1 MSDRPALEIETLESR
16 CLAVG
21 VQDAVELWWRINL
34 LRSLSTEG
42 LARLSLSSS
51 SLVRQTLAPLAWNAH
66 LRDSAQAHAMEMSGY
81 NYFAHQ
87 SEVDSRWPNKMVRD
101 QGYPLPQSLPN
112 DRNDVESIFA
122 GETFS
127 EPDTLLADIL
137 KNDTARAQLFPSED
151 SSVLSTEI
159 GIGCATDSEATFDHY
174 WALHVAGRREG
185 ERFITGVVYEDRNNN
200 DLFDANEGMT
210 GIRIETGELSTT
222 TNTQGIYSLAVAGGR
237 HRVNFYD
244 QENRLLA
251 STMLTIGERSVA
263 IDLQTNDAG
272 LEINFRRRSWWTN
285 AENHVDVNRDRLVNA
300 MDALVII
307 NQLNRTGVQSLGEPT
322 SNTAYPSH
330 ATDTNGDSYLNATDA
345 LVVINYLNRG

>member
-1 MSDRPALEIETLESR
+1 MADAPSLQIETLESR

-21 VQDAVELWWRINL
+21 VHDAVELWWRLNL

-42 LARLSLSSS
+42 LTRLSLSSS
-51 SLVRQTLAPLAWNAH
+51 SMVRQALAPLAWNAS
-66 LRDSAQAHAMEMSGY
+66 LQSSAQTHAREMSEH

-101 QGYPLPQSLPN
+101 QGYPLPQTLPN

-127 EPDTLLADIL
+127 EADTLLADIL
-137 KNDTARAQLFPSED
+137 KNDTARAQLFPAED

-159 GIGCATDSEATFDHY
+159 GIGCATDAESTFDHY

-210 GIRIETGELSTT
+210 GIRIETGELSTS
-222 TNTQGIYSLAVAGGR
+222 TNSQGIYSLAVAGGR
-237 HRVNFYD
+237 HRVQFYD
-244 QENRLLA
+244 QENRILVSAMLA
-251 STMLTIGERSVA
+251 IGERSVA
-263 IDLQTNDAG
+263 MDLQTNDAG

-285 AENHVDVNRDRLVNA
+285 LENHVDVNRDRLVNA

-307 NQLNRTGVQSLGEPT
+307 NQLNRSGVQSLGEAT
-322 SNTAYPSH
+322 SNTAYPIH
-330 ATDTNGDSYLNATDA
+330 ATDTNGDSHLNATDA